1 MLVLDTKIPFFFS
14 CVRDRLVL
22 TTKPFCV
29 AIALPHCEQHEK
41 MSFTAGFAF
50 PNHAAATAD
59 FTKNLL
65 FVILMVR
72 LPIHLK
78 VLN

>member
-1 MLVLDTKIPFFFS
+1 
-14 CVRDRLVL
+14 
-22 TTKPFCV
+22 V

-41 MSFTAGFAF
+41 ISLAAGFAF
-50 PNHAAATAD
+50 PNQLAAIAD

-65 FVILMVR
+65 VITMVR

-78 VLN
+78 VLIKIKIYRVKNLCYKLLCT